1 MVSARFIA
9 KCLRVIDLWM
19 WPLRGAQHS
28 LLLWCTSLT
37 RRDLRPCTLNNVAFL
52 RVLLIKLSPTKGF
65 VVSFDNYSL
74 SLFHSNNI
82 SYLALR
88 NESRRDMNECFCSP
102 HPCSY
107 SHRWTYYT
115 AGVISRNWHTALCW
129 LSCRTPQRANNNHCI
144 SWTSL
149 HKVLQVRSCV
159 K

>member
-52 RVLLIKLSPTKGF
+52 RVLLIKPSPTKGF

-74 SLFHSNNI
+74 SLFHSSKPDI
-82 SYLALR
+82 WRCVMKAGEIWMSVFVRLIPALTLTDEHIILR
-88 NESRRDMNECFCSP
+88 ELFPGTDTLLFADWAVELLSEPTTITVYRGLHFTKFYEC
-102 HPCSY
+102 
-107 SHRWTYYT
+107 
-115 AGVISRNWHTALCW
+115 
-129 LSCRTPQRANNNHCI
+129 
-144 SWTSL
+144 
-149 HKVLQVRSCV
+149 VLV
-159 K
+159 

>member
-1 MVSARFIA
+1 MF
-9 KCLRVIDLWM
+9 KGN
-19 WPLRGAQHS
+19 WPLDVTTERSSALTSPLMHLIDPPRSQTLYSQQCS
-28 LLLWCTSLT
+28 LPARPIDKAVTYKGICGFIRQLLTIT
-37 RRDLRPCTLNNVAFL
+37 F
-52 RVLLIKLSPTKGF
+52 
-65 VVSFDNYSL
+65 SFQQAR
-74 SLFHSNNI
+74 
-82 SYLALR
+82 YLALR